1 MANIFDEFD
10 KKVGSDFQKKVQE
23 ASENQYE
30 EVPKGKYIAKI
41 EKMEFGMSIDKLFRL
56 TRNFQKQILTTI
68 LILLGNSKTSR

>member
-23 ASENQYE
+23 AAENQYE

-41 EKMEFGMSIDKLFRL
+41 EKMELGMSKDKR
-56 TRNFQKQILTTI
+56 
-68 LILLGNSKTSR
+68 SRFK